1 MVQDIASYSGFKF
14 GDPMVRSA
22 TEELQLVIQ
31 NGKAERTNSKW
42 IFIGCG
48 STSQMRCL
56 RREGAD
62 QSFALGECPHCVGVE
77 DDSDK
82 DMEKASTPVPVKA
95 EEDE

>member
-1 MVQDIASYSGFKF
+1 
-14 GDPMVRSA
+14 
-22 TEELQLVIQ
+22 
-31 NGKAERTNSKW
+31 
-42 IFIGCG
+42 
-48 STSQMRCL
+48 MRCL